1 MSDPYPDPVLTVTA
15 EPHPAGPT
23 LITLAGELD
32 FSTVA
37 DLRDVIRDTPFTA
50 VGVVI
55 DLTGVLYCDST
66 GITVLVTA
74 SQQASSAGSPFA
86 LAGLS
91 DNLRRVFG
99 IAGLHEIFSSY
110 PTVDQAVVA
119 L

>member
-1 MSDPYPDPVLTVTA
+1 MSDPDPDPVLTVTT

-23 LITLAGELD
+23 LITLVGELD

-37 DLRDVIRDTPFTA
+37 DMHDVIRDTDFTP

-55 DLTGVLYCDST
+55 DLTGVLYCDSA
-66 GITVLVTA
+66 GITELVTV
-74 SQQASSAGSPFA
+74 SQHAGNAGSPFA

-91 DNLRRVFG
+91 DNLRRVFD
-99 IAGLHEIFSSY
+99 IAGLHEVFSSY
-110 PTVDQAVVA
+110 PTVDQAVAA

>member
-1 MSDPYPDPVLTVTA
+1 MSDPDPVLTVSA
-15 EPHPAGPT
+15 APHPAGPT
-23 LITLAGELD
+23 LITVAGELD

-37 DLRDVIRDTPFTA
+37 DLHDVIRDTHFTP

-55 DLTGVLYCDST
+55 DLSGVLYCDSA
-66 GITVLVTA
+66 GITELVTV
-74 SQQASSAGSPFA
+74 SQQARNAGSPLA

-99 IAGLHEIFSSY
+99 IAGLHEIFASY
-110 PTVDQAVVA
+110 PTVDQAVGA